1 VKKLPTQLRIGREDQ
16 TSALRQPGM
25 NRMSTVRM
33 LKSNLGKAT
42 ASEKRPIGGKPKG
55 GGLSQHTAPQKHEAS
70 ALSTTKFGFGGPG
83 STMPV

>member
-1 VKKLPTQLRIGREDQ
+1 MSKLPTAFKVGRENE

-33 LKSNLGKAT
+33 LKTNLGKAT
-42 ASEKRPIGGKPKG
+42 GMEKRPIGGVKG
-55 GGLSQHTAPQKHEAS
+55 KGLAQHSAPQKHEAQ

-83 STMPV
+83 STDPI